1 MQKLVI
7 KSQGVLKYEDLAHP
21 IVLFIQLN
29 TVMSLPYFTGTHQYR
44 NRKAM
49 SRTTMDMAMM
59 LHMNAW
65 LLLRMLR
72 LIISLVEKKHGYL
85 SFASNIAL

>member
-1 MQKLVI
+1 
-7 KSQGVLKYEDLAHP
+7 
-21 IVLFIQLN
+21 
-29 TVMSLPYFTGTHQYR
+29 
-44 NRKAM
+44 
-49 SRTTMDMAMM
+49 MDMAIM

-72 LIISLVEKKHGYL
+72 LIISLVEKHGYL